1 MSRSLYIIGSA
12 APPVRQL
19 DEACALARE
28 HGWQPSVILTPTAAT
43 WVDLDVLAAVTN
55 QPVRVHPRRPE
66 EQDPLPNADAVLAA
80 PLTFNT
86 MNKWAAGISDT
97 LALGLLN
104 ELLVAGPPIVAAPCA
119 KTALRAHPAYGP
131 SLSTLDHAGVTI
143 IDQDAIVQRGPDGL
157 ARFRWHSIF
166 DALDKRT
173 TTLSRTDS

>member
-1 MSRSLYIIGSA
+1 MSRSLYIIGSG

-28 HGWQPSVILTPTAAT
+28 QGWQPSVILTPTAAT
-43 WVDLDVLAAVTN
+43 WVDLDVLATVTS

-86 MNKWAAGISDT
+86 INKWAAGISDT

-104 ELLVAGPPIVAAPCA
+104 ELLIDGPAIVAAPCV
-119 KTALRAHPAYGP
+119 KSALRTHPAYEP
-131 SLSTLDHAGVTI
+131 SLDRLRAAGVVMTEQASVV
-143 IDQDAIVQRGPDGL
+143 DRGHDGL
-157 ARFRWHSIF
+157 ARFDWPAVMR
-166 DALDKRT
+166 ALNKHAADRR
-173 TTLSRTDS
+173 SRG